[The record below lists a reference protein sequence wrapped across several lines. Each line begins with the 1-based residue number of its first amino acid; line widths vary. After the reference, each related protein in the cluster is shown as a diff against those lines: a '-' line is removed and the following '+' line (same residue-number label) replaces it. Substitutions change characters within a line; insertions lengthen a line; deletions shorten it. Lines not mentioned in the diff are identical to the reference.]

1 MLDHIGNF
9 SFITVLM
16 IDKMIVINYTFDLE
30 QLMIEL
36 HMFTYLHIFKK
47 INILW

>member
-16 IDKMIVINYTFDLE
+16 IDKMINYTFDLE

-47 INILW
+47 INILG